1 MIAEAYKSILSTAT
15 HRQKPC
21 DVIVLGAGVVGVSTA
36 YALARRGLSVTL
48 VDREMGPARGA
59 SFANGAQLSYAY
71 SDTLGSPALLKKLPG
86 LALGS
91 DPLFRLKPSLDPDFL
106 RWSFKFLAACTNGSQ
121 RAGTLATLKLALES
135 QLALHALLK
144 HHALEFSHTIAGKMH
159 LYFDCGA
166 LSNAARMV
174 ALKQANGATQ
184 HVLTAQEA
192 IRIEPALAGAA
203 HLKGVV
209 YSPND
214 EVGDPYKF
222 STGLVQILVEQYGV
236 RAQLGMK
243 AHDVR
248 FEAGGVSVAGED
260 GELVNGRSLVV
271 ALGIGAPS
279 FLARMG
285 IHVPIQPL
293 KGYSF
298 TAPPG
303 ALAPQ
308 VSLTDTA
315 RKLVFCNLSGR
326 IRVAGVAELG
336 VWNTRPIPA
345 RLASLVT
352 SARDSLP
359 QAADFA
365 NLDSS
370 WVGLRPMSP
379 TSVPIISRPH
389 PRLVLNVGHG
399 MLGWT
404 LAMGAGER
412 AASLVLQDQGFAPHQ
427 GTTYDAA

>member
-1 MIAEAYKSILSTAT
+1 MIAEPHKSISSNAAY
-15 HRQKPC
+15 RQKSC

-48 VDREMGPARGA
+48 MDRESGPALGA

-71 SDTLGSPALLKKLPG
+71 SDTLGSPALLKKLPS
-86 LALGS
+86 LVLGS
-91 DPLFRLKPSLDPDFL
+91 DPLFRLKPSLDLDFL
-106 RWSFKFLAACTNGSQ
+106 RWSLKFLAACTNDNQ
-121 RAGTLATLKLALES
+121 RAGTLTTLKLALES
-135 QLALHALLK
+135 RGALHALLER
-144 HHALEFSHTIAGKMH
+144 HALDFGHTVAGKMH
-159 LYFDCGA
+159 LYFNRGA
-166 LSNAARMV
+166 LDDAARMA
-174 ALKQANGATQ
+174 ALKQANGAVQ

-192 IRIEPALAGAA
+192 VRIEPALVGAA
-203 HLKGVV
+203 NLEGVI
-209 YSPND
+209 YSPLD

-222 STGLVQILVEQYGV
+222 STGLTQVLSEQYGV
-236 RAQLGMK
+236 RTQFGVK
-243 AHDVR
+243 VHDVS
-248 FEAGGVSVAGED
+248 FGADGVSVVGED
-260 GELVNGRSLVV
+260 GQMIRGRTLVV
-271 ALGIGAPS
+271 ALGISAPS

-285 IHVPIQPL
+285 IRVPVQPL

-303 ALAPQ
+303 ALAPK

-336 VWNTRPIPA
+336 VWNTRLVTA
-345 RLASLVT
+345 RLASLVA
-352 SARDSLP
+352 SARDSLL

-379 TSVPIISRPH
+379 TSVPIISHPR

-412 AASLVLQDQGFAPHQ
+412 AASLVLQDQGRETRK

>member
-1 MIAEAYKSILSTAT
+1 MIAEAYNSSFSKAA
-15 HRQKPC
+15 HRQKPR

-48 VDREMGPARGA
+48 VDRATGPAQGA

-106 RWSFKFLAACTNGSQ
+106 RWSFKFLGACTSGSQ
-121 RAGTLATLKLALES
+121 RAGTLETLKLALES

-144 HHALEFSHTIAGKMH
+144 QHPLEFGHTVAGKMH
-159 LYFDCGA
+159 LYFDRSA
-166 LSNAARMV
+166 LGDAARMA
-174 ALKQANGATQ
+174 ALKQTNGVAQ
-184 HVLTAQEA
+184 HALTAQEA

-203 HLKGVV
+203 HLEGVV
-209 YSPND
+209 YSPQD

-222 STGLVQILVEQYGV
+222 SIGLVQILVEHYGV
-236 RAQLGMK
+236 RTQFGMK
-243 AHDVR
+243 AREVR
-248 FEAGGVSVAGED
+248 FEAGGVSVAGVD
-260 GELVNGRSLVV
+260 GELVRGRSVVV

-298 TAPPG
+298 SAPPG

-326 IRVAGVAELG
+326 IRVAGIAELG
-336 VWNTRPIPA
+336 VWNSRPSPTRLA
-345 RLASLVT
+345 RLVS

-359 QAADFA
+359 DAADFA

-370 WVGLRPMSP
+370 WAGLRPMSP
-379 TSVPIISRPH
+379 TSVPIISRP
-389 PRLVLNVGHG
+389 RRQLVLNVGHG

-412 AASLVLQDQGFAPHQ
+412 AASLVLQDQGFTPVKGA
-427 GTTYDAA
+427 TYDAA